1 MSRKNDPRLAALL
14 NHFCNIYARK
24 EYDMSQPVDRL
35 WGARFKQGPAPA
47 LSALSRSPG
56 YYFAL
61 AEYDLEGCRAHAYE
75 LQRAGLLD
83 EGETE
88 RMVAAIKQLAADYR
102 AGEVQPVENDEDV
115 HTFIERVLTERL
127 GELGGKLRAG
137 RSRNDQTANDLR
149 LYLRDNARKIVAA
162 LLQLQQA
169 LVNQAERHINTVAP
183 GFTHLQQAQPIVFG
197 HQLMAHAQAFSR
209 DVQRFQDWDK
219 RCARSPLGA
228 AAMAGSAIALHPE
241 LSAKDLGYD
250 GACENSIDAV
260 ASRDHVAEFLFA
272 GSMLAVNLSRI
283 CEEVCLWASR
293 QFRWVELNDG
303 YATGSSIMPQKKNP
317 DIAELARG
325 KTGRLIGNVTAM
337 LATMKSLPLSY
348 NRDLIEDKRNAIDTV
363 EQLMLVLPAMAGM
376 IDTMVVNVERLKEDA
391 PQGFTLATEVAD
403 WLSRRGVPFKEA
415 HEITGKLVQVCEQ
428 HCLELHQVSDVQ
440 MQEVDS
446 RLQPEVRECLTLEAA
461 IHARS
466 GWGGTSPQRVAE
478 QIARLKTVLE
488 QQSDWAASY
497 IGLSL

>member
-1 MSRKNDPRLAALL
+1 
-14 NHFCNIYARK
+14 
-24 EYDMSQPVDRL
+24 MSQPVDRL
-35 WGARFKQGPAPA
+35 WGARFKQGPAAA
-47 LSALSRSPG
+47 LSALSRSPD

-61 AEYDLEGCRAHAYE
+61 TEYDLEGCRAHAYE

-83 EGETE
+83 DRETQQ
-88 RMVAAIKQLAADYR
+88 MVAAIAQMAADFR
-102 AGEVQPVENDEDV
+102 AGLVQPSENDEDV

-149 LYLRDNARKIVAA
+149 LYLRDNGRKIVAA
-162 LLQLQQA
+162 LLALQQA
-169 LVNQAERHINTVAP
+169 LVRQAELHIHTLAP

-197 HQLMAHAQAFSR
+197 HQLLAHAQSFAR
-209 DVQRFQDWDK
+209 DVERFQDWDK

-228 AAMAGSAIALHPE
+228 AAMAGSAIAMHPE

-272 GSMLAVNLSRI
+272 ASMLGVNLSRI

-317 DIAELARG
+317 DIAELTRG
-325 KTGRLIGNVTAM
+325 KSGRLIGNLSAM
-337 LATMKSLPLSY
+337 LTTMKGLPLSY
-348 NRDLIEDKRNAIDTV
+348 NRDLIEDKRNAIDSV
-363 EQLMLVLPAMAGM
+363 DQLLLVLPAMAGM
-376 IDTMVVNVERLKEDA
+376 IDTMEVNVARLREHA
-391 PQGFTLATEVAD
+391 PEGFTLATEVAD

-415 HEITGKLVQVCEQ
+415 HEITGQLVQLCEQ
-428 HCLELHQVSDVQ
+428 QQLELHQLSDTQ
-440 MQEVDS
+440 LQQVDS
-446 RLQPEVRECLTLEAA
+446 RLLPQVRDCLTLEAA

-466 GWGGTSPQRVAE
+466 GWGGTSPLRVAE
-478 QIARLKTVLE
+478 QISRLKIVLQ
-488 QQSDWAASY
+488 QQSAWVSAYS
-497 IGLSL
+497 GLSL